1 MNNLSIHFKERVELR
16 LCWFIG
22 LFLTLLLYCFS
33 SVLAS
38 DSHYGNFELEAE
50 QHWET
55 YGIGGTCIPG
65 THSLCVGDVDSDGYL
80 EMITGGFMYC
90 HTNDSRTTFQA
101 PLKVWAWNGQ
111 NIFSKANAS
120 WNGNVVCLFAS
131 DVDED
136 EVVEIITAGSVVNGT
151 IFSSSLRVWHFVND
165 VLELKCEY
173 TGVSVSSIFVSDLN
187 GDDLKE
193 ILTVGQ
199 SYKESVS
206 TPQLCLWH
214 YMDNNLILVDTIDL
228 TIAEVKSANSV
239 YANDLDSDGVVE
251 IIVAGYSGEL
261 RDSKGQLCVFHW
273 DGQDFSLEAN
283 EKWQLVNG
291 VCATTIA
298 GQVQGNTIVNNVK
311 ASDVDADGF
320 NEIVTGGFAYDGVNV
335 KGQLKVWDWG
345 EDALSQIYSEEW
357 TTDYLTEVKCLT
369 LNDVNGD
376 GKIEIVGSG
385 MVASRDSFANE
396 SAVHDRGQLKVW
408 GWSGSNFTAMQS
420 IDWSIHDGACAWNV
434 ASGDVDKDAVT
445 EIVTVGCIG
454 LGNLCDPD
462 MRIWSIPQ
470 VESFPYYFLITAIVI
485 VILLIIGSLVYMRR
499 RQN

>member
-1 MNNLSIHFKERVELR
+1 MNKPSIPFMERAELR
-16 LCWFIG
+16 LYRSIG
-22 LFLTLLLYCFS
+22 FFLAFLLCYFS

-55 YGIGGTCIPG
+55 YGVGGTCIPG
-65 THSLCVGDVDSDGYL
+65 THSLCISNVDSDAYL

-90 HTNDSRTTFQA
+90 HTNNSRTTFQA
-101 PLKVWAWNGQ
+101 PLKIWAWDGQ
-111 NIFSKANAS
+111 NIVSKANAS

-131 DVDED
+131 DVDD
-136 EVVEIITAGSVVNGT
+136 DGFVEIITAGSVVNGN
-151 IFSSSLRVWHFVND
+151 IFSSSLRVWHYVND
-165 VLELKCEY
+165 ILELKSEY

-187 GDDLKE
+187 GDGLKE
-193 ILTVGQ
+193 ILTIGRL
-199 SYKESVS
+199 YKELVS
-206 TPQLCLWH
+206 TSQLCLWH
-214 YMDNNLILVDTIDL
+214 YVDNNLTLVDTIDL
-228 TIAEVKSANSV
+228 TIAEVKSASSV
-239 YANDLDSDGVVE
+239 YANDLDSNGVIE

-261 RDSKGQLCVFHW
+261 SDSKGQLCVFNW
-273 DGQDFSLEAN
+273 NGQDFSLEAN
-283 EKWQLVNG
+283 EKWQLISG

-311 ASDVDADGF
+311 ASDVNDDGF
-320 NEIVTGGFAYDGVNV
+320 NEIVTGGFTFDGVNV
-335 KGQLKVWDWG
+335 NGQLKVWGWNGDK
-345 EDALSQIYSEEW
+345 LSQIFSEEW

-376 GKIEIVGSG
+376 KKIEIVGSG

-408 GWSGSNFTAMQS
+408 GWSGSTFTAMQS

-434 ASGDVDKDAVT
+434 ASGDVDKDEVT

-454 LGNLCDPD
+454 LGTLCDPD

-470 VESFPYYFLITAIVI
+470 AESFPYYFLIPVIVI
-485 VILLIIGSLVYMRR
+485 VSLLIIGSLVYMRR
-499 RQN
+499 K